1 MKKTLITGVAGFIGF
16 YAAKYELQRGNYVI
30 GVDNL
35 NNYYDVKIKKDRL
48 NILKKEKN
56 FLFFKNDLVDN
67 KFYKKL
73 KKHLNDIDSIIHLA
87 GQAGVRY
94 SIKNPETYI
103 VNNILTYI
111 KLLEFFKFSKKLK
124 VITYA
129 SSSSVYGEKGEN
141 KLSNFSVNKPVSVY
155 SASKISME
163 LISNVYAKI
172 YRMNLIGL
180 RFFTVY
186 GPWGRPD
193 MSYFK
198 FLISNKKKKYIE
210 IFNFGKHQR
219 SFTYIDDLIFNLF
232 KILHFYKKNKP
243 KGEASV
249 FNLGNEK
256 KIKLMNFLK
265 TLEKVTKIKFKKKFV
280 EKQLGDIEKTGANL
294 KIERKKFNLKFDYT
308 LTMGLVKFYD
318 WFKKYKH
325 NLKLLK

>member
-16 YAAKYELQRGNYVI
+16 YAAKRELEKGNYVI

-35 NNYYDVKIKKDRL
+35 NNYYEPKIKKDRL

-56 FLFFKNDLVDN
+56 FSFFKEDLNN
-67 KFYKKL
+67 KNFYKKL
-73 KKHLNDIDSIIHLA
+73 KKYLKDIEVVIHLA

-94 SIKNPETYI
+94 SIKNPESYI
-103 VNNILTYI
+103 LNNILAYI

-124 VITYA
+124 TILYA

-163 LISNVYAKI
+163 LISNVYSKL
-172 YRMNLIGL
+172 YSMNLIGM

-198 FLISNKKKKYIE
+198 FLILNKKKKYIE
-210 IFNFGKHQR
+210 IYNFGKHQR
-219 SFTYIDDLIFNLF
+219 SFTYIDDLVSNMF
-232 KILHFYKKNKP
+232 KILSFYKKTK
-243 KGEASV
+243 KRGDSSV

-256 KIKLMNFLK
+256 TIKLMNFLK
-265 TLEKVTKIKFKKKFV
+265 ILEKVTNIKFKKKFV
-280 EKQLGDIEKTGANL
+280 RKQMGDVEKTEANLMIEK
-294 KIERKKFNLKFDYT
+294 KKFNFKFDYD
-308 LTMGLVKFYD
+308 LKNGLEKFHD
-318 WFKKYKH
+318 WFKKY
-325 NLKLLK
+325 

>member
-16 YAAKYELQRGNYVI
+16 YAAKRELEKGNYVI

-35 NNYYDVKIKKDRL
+35 NNYYEPKIKKDRL

-56 FLFFKNDLVDN
+56 FLFFKEDLNN
-67 KFYKKL
+67 KNFYKKL
-73 KKHLNDIDSIIHLA
+73 KKYLKDIEVVIHLA

-94 SIKNPETYI
+94 SIKNPESYI
-103 VNNILTYI
+103 LNNILAYV

-124 VITYA
+124 TVLYA

-141 KLSNFSVNKPVSVY
+141 KLSNFSVNKPISVY

-163 LISNVYAKI
+163 LISNVYSKL
-172 YRMNLIGL
+172 YSMNLIGL

-198 FLISNKKKKYIE
+198 FLILNKKKKYIE
-210 IFNFGKHQR
+210 IYNFGKHQR
-219 SFTYIDDLIFNLF
+219 SFTYIDDLVSNMF
-232 KILHFYKKNKP
+232 KILSFYKKTKKRGNS
-243 KGEASV
+243 SV

-256 KIKLMNFLK
+256 TINLMDFLK
-265 TLEKVTKIKFKKKFV
+265 ILEKVTNIKFKKKFV
-280 EKQLGDIEKTGANL
+280 RKQMGDVEKTEANLMIEK
-294 KIERKKFNLKFDYT
+294 KKFNLKFDYN
-308 LTMGLVKFYD
+308 LKSGLEKFHD
-318 WFKKYKH
+318 WFKKY
-325 NLKLLK
+325 

>member
-16 YAAKYELQRGNYVI
+16 YAAKRELEKGNYVI

-35 NNYYDVKIKKDRL
+35 NNYYEPKIKKDRL

-56 FLFFKNDLVDN
+56 FSFFKEDLNN
-67 KFYKKL
+67 KNFYKKL
-73 KKHLNDIDSIIHLA
+73 KKYLKDIEVVIHLA

-94 SIKNPETYI
+94 SIKNPESYI
-103 VNNILTYI
+103 LNNILAYI

-124 VITYA
+124 TILYA

-141 KLSNFSVNKPVSVY
+141 TLSNISVNKPVSVY

-163 LISNVYAKI
+163 LISNVYSKL
-172 YRMNLIGL
+172 YSMNLIGL

-198 FLISNKKKKYIE
+198 FLILNKKKKYIE
-210 IFNFGKHQR
+210 IYNFGKHQR
-219 SFTYIDDLIFNLF
+219 SFTYIDDLVSNMF
-232 KILHFYKKNKP
+232 KILSFYKKTK
-243 KGEASV
+243 KRGDSSV

-256 KIKLMNFLK
+256 TIKLMNFLK
-265 TLEKVTKIKFKKKFV
+265 ILEKVTNIKFKKKFV
-280 EKQLGDIEKTGANL
+280 RKQMGDVEKTEANLMIEK
-294 KIERKKFNLKFDYT
+294 KKFNLKFDYN
-308 LTMGLVKFYD
+308 LKSGLEKFHD
-318 WFKKYKH
+318 WFKKY
-325 NLKLLK
+325 

>member
-16 YAAKYELQRGNYVI
+16 YAAKRELEKGNYVI

-35 NNYYDVKIKKDRL
+35 NNYYEPKIKKDRL

-56 FLFFKNDLVDN
+56 FSFFKEDLNN
-67 KFYKKL
+67 KNFYKKL
-73 KKHLNDIDSIIHLA
+73 KKYLKDIEVVIHLA

-94 SIKNPETYI
+94 SIKNPESYI
-103 VNNILTYI
+103 LNNILAYI

-124 VITYA
+124 TILYA

-141 KLSNFSVNKPVSVY
+141 TLSNISVNKPVSVY

-163 LISNVYAKI
+163 LISNVYSKL
-172 YRMNLIGL
+172 YSMNLIGM

-198 FLISNKKKKYIE
+198 FLILNKKKKYIE
-210 IFNFGKHQR
+210 IYNFGKHQR
-219 SFTYIDDLIFNLF
+219 SFTYIDDLVSNMF
-232 KILHFYKKNKP
+232 KILSFYKKTK
-243 KGEASV
+243 KRGDSSV

-256 KIKLMNFLK
+256 TIKLMNFLK
-265 TLEKVTKIKFKKKFV
+265 ILEKVTNIKFKKKFV
-280 EKQLGDIEKTGANL
+280 RKQMGDVEKTEANLMIEK
-294 KIERKKFNLKFDYT
+294 KKFNLKFDYN
-308 LTMGLVKFYD
+308 LKSGLEKFHD
-318 WFKKYKH
+318 WFKKY
-325 NLKLLK
+325 

>member
-16 YAAKYELQRGNYVI
+16 YAARYELKKGNFVI

-35 NNYYDVKIKKDRL
+35 NNYYDIKIKKDRL
-48 NILKKEKN
+48 KILKKEKKFI
-56 FLFFKNDLVDN
+56 FLKNDLIDK
-67 KFYKKL
+67 KFYSNL
-73 KKHLNDIDSIIHLA
+73 KKYFHDINSVIHLA

-103 VNNILTYI
+103 VNNILAYI

-129 SSSSVYGEKGEN
+129 SSSSVYGESGAKQI
-141 KLSNFSVNKPVSVY
+141 SNISVNKPVSIY

-172 YRMNLIGL
+172 YNMNLIGL

-198 FLISNKKKKYIE
+198 FLILNKKKKNIE

-219 SFTYIDDLIFNLF
+219 SFTYIDDLIMNLF
-232 KILHFYKKNKP
+232 KIIYFYKKKKS
-243 KGEASV
+243 KGEAYV

-256 KIKLMNFLK
+256 TIKLMDFLK
-265 TLEKVTKIKFKKKFV
+265 TLEKVTGLKFKKKFV
-280 EKQLGDIEKTGANL
+280 KKQLGDVERTSANL
-294 KIERKKFNLKFDYT
+294 KIEKKKFNLQFNYS
-308 LTMGLVKFYD
+308 LNMGLTKFYN
-318 WFKKYKH
+318 WFKNYR
-325 NLKLLK
+325 

>member
-16 YAAKYELQRGNYVI
+16 YAAKYELKKGNFVI

-48 NILKKEKN
+48 HILKKEKN
-56 FLFFKNDLVDN
+56 FLFFKNDLIDN

-73 KKHLNDIDSIIHLA
+73 KKHFNDIDSIIHLA
-87 GQAGVRY
+87 GQAGVRH
-94 SIKNPETYI
+94 SIKNPESYI
-103 VNNILTYI
+103 LNNILAYV
-111 KLLEFFKFSKKLK
+111 KLLEFFKLSKKLK
-124 VITYA
+124 TILYA

-163 LISNVYAKI
+163 LISNVYSKL
-172 YRMNLIGL
+172 YNMNLIGL

-198 FLISNKKKKYIE
+198 FLISNKKKKSIE
-210 IFNFGKHQR
+210 IYNFGKHQR
-219 SFTYIDDLIFNLF
+219 SFTYIDDLISNMF
-232 KILHFYKKNKP
+232 KILSFYKRIKK
-243 KGEASV
+243 KGECSV

-256 KIKLMNFLK
+256 TIKLMDFLK
-265 TLEKVTKIKFKKKFV
+265 TLEKVTNIKLKKKFV
-280 EKQLGDIEKTGANL
+280 KKQMGDVEKTEANLMIEK
-294 KIERKKFNLKFDYT
+294 KKFNLKFDHDLKT
-308 LTMGLVKFYD
+308 GLKKFYY
-318 WFKKYKH
+318 WFKSY
-325 NLKLLK
+325 